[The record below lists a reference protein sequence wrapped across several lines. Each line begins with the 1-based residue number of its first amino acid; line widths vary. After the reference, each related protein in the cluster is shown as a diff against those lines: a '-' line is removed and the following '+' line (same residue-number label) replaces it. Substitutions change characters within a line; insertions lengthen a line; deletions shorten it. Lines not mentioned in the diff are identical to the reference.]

1 MTVQLRFFIF
11 PVLVLF
17 AQGCAPPSMRSAHSM
32 DKGRVSVEMGQTVD
46 QSDHQ
51 ADLLTLTG
59 SDTLK
64 LREREN
70 TSVMAILGLG
80 AGFEVGIGSSLM
92 LKYSALDERRQDTPL
107 SVALM
112 LQFLDTRLPTS
123 GSVSDFSGG
132 LLVSHHAQLGAS
144 FALRP
149 ALNVLYSERA
159 YMAISD
165 IPDTLRDPDAEDS
178 SPTMWTDISYRGID
192 IPLGLEMP
200 ISVGLIWSLAPTISF
215 TYSVPM
221 MVEVDDFSCNGCAF
235 AIDKHTM
242 GTPMRLWFGV
252 RLQPKFV
259 HQDENTKG
267 GEAL

>member
-1 MTVQLRFFIF
+1 
-11 PVLVLF
+11 
-17 AQGCAPPSMRSAHSM
+17 M

-123 GSVSDFSGG
+123 G
-132 LLVSHHAQLGAS
+132 
-144 FALRP
+144 
-149 ALNVLYSERA
+149 
-159 YMAISD
+159 
-165 IPDTLRDPDAEDS
+165 
-178 SPTMWTDISYRGID
+178 
-192 IPLGLEMP
+192 
-200 ISVGLIWSLAPTISF
+200 
-215 TYSVPM
+215 
-221 MVEVDDFSCNGCAF
+221 
-235 AIDKHTM
+235 
-242 GTPMRLWFGV
+242 
-252 RLQPKFV
+252 
-259 HQDENTKG
+259 
-267 GEAL
+267 